1 MHTKLVVLT
10 QVLTCKMKLKIKRES
25 GAFEKITGEEI
36 QKPDIC
42 NKWVVAVALPQDC
55 IVCISIPMAGL
66 HHLLYCKEQKLWWP
80 GNEGYE
86 LSFEVLMYTY
96 LIIAGSACT
105 HLCMV
110 SFSLIQIRFPTAYE
124 LSSCTTQASASTG
137 IPFKRMSS
145 CQDKVVMET
154 RYQWLLCRIHN
165 S

>member
-1 MHTKLVVLT
+1 VVLT
-10 QVLTCKMKLKIKRES
+10 QVLARKMKLKIKRES

-55 IVCISIPMAGL
+55 SLHKYTMAGL
-66 HHLLYCKEQKLWWP
+66 HPLLYCKEQKLWWP

-86 LSFEVLMYTY
+86 LSFEVLMYT
-96 LIIAGSACT
+96 AGSACT

-110 SFSLIQIRFPTAYE
+110 SFSFIQIRFPTAYA

>member
-10 QVLTCKMKLKIKRES
+10 QVIACKMKLKIKRES

-36 QKPDIC
+36 KKPDIC

-55 IVCISIPMAGL
+55 SLHKYTMVGL
-66 HHLLYCKEQKLWWP
+66 HHLLYCKEQKFCWP
-80 GNEGYE
+80 GNEGYDP
-86 LSFEVLMYTY
+86 SFEVLMYTY

-110 SFSLIQIRFPTAYE
+110 SFSFIQIRFPTAYA